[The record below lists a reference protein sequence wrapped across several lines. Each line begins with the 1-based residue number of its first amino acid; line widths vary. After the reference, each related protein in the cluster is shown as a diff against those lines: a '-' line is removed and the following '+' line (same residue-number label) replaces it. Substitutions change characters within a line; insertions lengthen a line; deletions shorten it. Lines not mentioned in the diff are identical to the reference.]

1 MTWREIMKNN
11 KTGFRV
17 TMSILLILLFVHLPA
32 KNRWT
37 IDLEA
42 GPVFASS
49 NTVQVPNPGGTRFSL
64 TDSFDIKAKIYYRLR
79 LSFNLARRHQL
90 SALFAPLSLTA
101 SGELDQDVVFQETT
115 FNAGE
120 SIEALYRFNSYRLT
134 YRYLLL
140 DRETIQIW
148 IGFTAKIRDAEIRL
162 DSGSGE
168 ANTTDV
174 GFVPLLNLVLDWK
187 WSEKVGLFFEADALA
202 SPGGQGRA
210 EDVSLSVYYRINPS
224 SRLRLGYR
232 FVEGGANVE
241 QVYNFAFL
249 HYFYLA
255 FQLYF

>member
-1 MTWREIMKNN
+1 MKFK
-11 KTGFRV
+11 KTVFRV
-17 TMSILLILLFVHLPA
+17 MLTMLVFLLSVHLPA
-32 KNRWT
+32 ENRWT

-49 NTVQVPNPGGTRFSL
+49 NTVQVPNPGGTRFSI
-64 TDSFDIKAKIYYRLR
+64 TDSFDINGKIYYRLR

-90 SALFAPLSLTA
+90 STLFAPLSLTA
-101 SGELDQDVVFQETT
+101 NGEPDQDIVFQETT

-120 SIEALYRFNSYRLT
+120 SIEAFYRFNSYRLT

-140 DRETIQIW
+140 DRKKVKLW
-148 IGFTAKIRDAEIRL
+148 IGITAKIRDAEIRL
-162 DSGSGE
+162 KSRSNE
-168 ANTTDV
+168 ANTTDF

-210 EDVSLSVYYRINPS
+210 EDVSLSFYYRISQNT
-224 SRLRLGYR
+224 RLRLGYR
-232 FVEGGANVE
+232 FVEGGADVE

-249 HYFYLA
+249 HYFHLA
-255 FQLYF
+255 FQVCF

>member
-1 MTWREIMKNN
+1 MGGKMKNN
-11 KTGFRV
+11 KTVFRV
-17 TMSILLILLFVHLPA
+17 LLTMLVVFLSVHLPA
-32 KNRWT
+32 KKRWM
-37 IDLEA
+37 IDFET

-64 TDSFDIKAKIYYRLR
+64 TDSFDINKKIYYRLR
-79 LSFNLARRHQL
+79 LSFNLAQRHQL

-101 SGELDQDVVFQETT
+101 SGELEQDVVFQETT
-115 FNAGE
+115 FNTGD
-120 SIEALYRFNSYRLT
+120 SIDALYRFNSYRLT

-140 DRETIQIW
+140 NRDKIKIW

-162 DSGSGE
+162 ESDTQE
-168 ANTTDV
+168 AATTDV

-210 EDVSLSVYYRINPS
+210 EDVSLSFYYRIGQTT
-224 SRLRLGYR
+224 RLRLGYR
-232 FVEGGANVE
+232 FVEGGADVE

-255 FQLYF
+255 FQVRF